1 MKKIVLVYG
10 LLAGVILGI
19 LMFCTFPLW
28 DRGIVTMDNAMI
40 AGYVTMIISLS
51 LIFFA
56 VKNFR
61 DRHNKGEVSFGKAF
75 TIGMLMTLV
84 AGVIYAI
91 AWEIALKTV
100 ANNFVDMMSDHY
112 IKTAVE
118 SGADETKLAQ
128 VKKEMDDFKI
138 MYANPV
144 IRFPMTMME
153 ILPVGLLFSVISGLI
168 LRKKSA

>member
-1 MKKIVLVYG
+1 MKKVVLVYS
-10 LLAGVILGI
+10 LLSGVILAI

-28 DRGIVTMDNAMI
+28 DSGVVTMDNSMVV
-40 AGYVTMIISLS
+40 GYITMIVSLS

-61 DRHNKGEVSFGKAF
+61 DRHQEGVISFGKAF
-75 TIGMLMTLV
+75 SIGLLITLL

-100 ANNFVDMMSDHY
+100 ATNFVDMMTEHY
-112 IKTAVE
+112 LKTAID
-118 SGADETKLAQ
+118 SGADEAKIAQ
-128 VKKEMDDFKI
+128 VKLEMDEFKV

-144 IRFPMTMME
+144 IRFPMTMLE
-153 ILPVGLLFSVISGLI
+153 ILPVGLLFSAISGLI
-168 LRKKSA
+168 LRKKKA